1 MPITEGVV
9 YCDGCGA
16 EITGPPVVQ
25 QGMDYCCDLC
35 AKGVECDCGADDDE
49 RRAPAAPAV

>member
-16 EITGPPVVQ
+16 EVKGAPVVRQ
-25 QGMDYCCDLC
+25 DLTYCCETC
-35 AKGVECDCGADDDE
+35 AEGGECDCGEEDDD
-49 RRAPAAPAV
+49 RRAPAAPAA

>member
-35 AKGVECDCGADDDE
+35 AKGDECDCGADDDE